1 MEAPMIHN
9 HKKILLVEDDH
20 TLAEMYTIRL
30 KAEDF
35 EVLHVENGKIAL
47 EEMPHFKPDLI
58 LLDIMMPEMNG
69 IDVLKYLR
77 TQKETKSIPVFLLT
91 ALSQARDRTVGIEAG
106 ADGFIVKSEVMPREV
121 VERVKVALDAAR
133 IAHNF

>member
-1 MEAPMIHN
+1 MTHS
-9 HKKILLVEDDH
+9 HKKIMLVEDDR

-47 EEMPHFKPDLI
+47 EEMSHFKPDLI

-77 TQKETKSIPVFLLT
+77 AQKETKFIPVFLLT
-91 ALSQARDRTVGIEAG
+91 ALSQARDRAVGMESG
-106 ADGFIVKSEVMPREV
+106 ADGFIVKSEVMPKEV
-121 VERVKVALDAAR
+121 CERVKVALDAAS